1 VVRAGLLEAGQ
12 HLVHELH
19 ARVLVELD
27 LLALVQRVVARI
39 AVVRVVVVVGRVL
52 GVVADLAA
60 GEVRQHLVG
69 VDERRPTP
77 REHVVL
83 ALADRLGELAVVVD
97 LAGRGDADLPQPA
110 GDELSRRRAGDALAA
125 HRVAEVERPAAAWHL
140 ADAVAVRVAVA
151 RVVEDLAR
159 LGQVEVEHLP
169 VGDLRRPLRVG
180 RDAQRLDRPREAR
193 RDPIDQRPLVDRVA
207 DRAAHTDVEQRRVRL
222 LQAVA
227 AVDPQLLHRA
237 LEALD
242 RLDGRVLPQLL
253 ELVARD
259 VEGRVELAALERGD
273 HRVGVVELAQD
284 DAVDRRPAAVEVRVG
299 LEARE
304 LALLERS
311 STNGPEPTPS
321 VASYFVIALSSYF

>member
-1 VVRAGLLEAGQ
+1 
-12 HLVHELH
+12 
-19 ARVLVELD
+19 
-27 LLALVQRVVARI
+27 
-39 AVVRVVVVVGRVL
+39 
-52 GVVADLAA
+52 
-60 GEVRQHLVG
+60 
-69 VDERRPTP
+69 
-77 REHVVL
+77 
-83 ALADRLGELAVVVD
+83 
-97 LAGRGDADLPQPA
+97 
-110 GDELSRRRAGDALAA
+110 
-125 HRVAEVERPAAAWHL
+125 
-140 ADAVAVRVAVA
+140 
-151 RVVEDLAR
+151 
-159 LGQVEVEHLP
+159 
-169 VGDLRRPLRVG
+169 
-180 RDAQRLDRPREAR
+180 
-193 RDPIDQRPLVDRVA
+193 VA